1 MSPIY
6 IRRVP
11 PLIKRRMIV
20 SVEAKGPAVRTAA
33 EPGAEAAGPARK
45 PRADG
50 QRNRERLV
58 ESAKAAFADVS
69 ADVSLDEIARRAG
82 VGIGTLYRHFPTRDA
97 IVEAVYRREVE
108 QLAGSATRLLASLS
122 PGEALHEWMRLFV
135 DYIATKKVIASALGA
150 IVGGAPELYA
160 SSSAQI
166 TQAMRL
172 LVDRAAAASDIR
184 PDVDPNDL
192 LRALVGFTYG
202 NASPGWRA
210 SALRLI
216 DILMDGLR
224 SPRP

>member
-1 MSPIY
+1 
-6 IRRVP
+6 VN
-11 PLIKRRMIV
+11 
-20 SVEAKGPAVRTAA
+20 VEAKGPAFRTT
-33 EPGAEAAGPARK
+33 EEQGAPAAGPVRK

-58 ESAKAAFADVS
+58 EAAKAAFADLG

-82 VGIGTLYRHFPTRDA
+82 VGIGTLYRHFPTRGA

-108 QLAGSATRLLASLS
+108 QLAGSATRLLGSSS

-135 DYIATKKVIASALGA
+135 DYIATKKVIASALGS
-150 IVGGAPELYA
+150 IVGSTTELYA
-160 SSSAQI
+160 SSGAQI
-166 TQAMRL
+166 TNAMVL
-172 LVDRAAAASDIR
+172 LVDRARAVGDIR
-184 PDVDPNDL
+184 PDADPNDL

-202 NASPGWRA
+202 NTSPGWQA

-224 SPRP
+224 SPRAAG